1 MSNRV
6 QSCLLDDRDI
16 TLFPNACPG
25 QVISRSVLSA
35 FEEQVRFSA
44 CLFSVMF
51 CAYLQQ
57 GICTQSVC
65 VLHART
71 RERGGGKWDEKGK
84 HNPTVFPKIVNHFI
98 FFK

>member
-1 MSNRV
+1 MSYRV
-6 QSCLLDDRDI
+6 QSCVLDDRDI

-57 GICTQSVC
+57 RICTQSVC

-71 RERGGGKWDEKGK
+71 RARGGGKWDEKGK
-84 HNPTVFPKIVNHFI
+84 HNPTVFPENSQPFYI
-98 FFK
+98 F